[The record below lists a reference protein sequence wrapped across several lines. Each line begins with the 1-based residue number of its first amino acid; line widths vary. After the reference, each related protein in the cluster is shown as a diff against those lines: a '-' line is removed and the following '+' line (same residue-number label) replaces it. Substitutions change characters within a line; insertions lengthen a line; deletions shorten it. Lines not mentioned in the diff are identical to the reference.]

1 MSVTKKT
8 TRKPKFGAPVE
19 SIPEATPSGARP
31 AAYWVET
38 AEYVK
43 ANPGVWHPVRF
54 DHLTPRG
61 HASAVQRINAAT
73 RGVASKTSKN
83 HAFDAPGYEA
93 AYRDGV
99 MYIRYDQP
107 AEAKVRKIGRSA

>member
-1 MSVTKKT
+1 MSTAKKT
-8 TRKPKFGAPVE
+8 TRKPKFGSPVE
-19 SIPEATPSGARP
+19 SIPEATAGGAKP

-38 AEYVK
+38 AEYVR
-43 ANPGVWHPVRF
+43 ANPGAWHPVRF

-73 RGVASKTSKN
+73 RNVTSKN
-83 HAFDAPGYEA
+83 NAFAAPGYEA

-107 AEAKVRKIGRSA
+107 VEATVRKIRGA